1 MNLLNKCTL
10 KEIELMKRA
19 DIYVD
24 NKEYI
29 NEELEQCERKIV
41 DFIMNHS
48 SKNNQI
54 DKLRDEYSSIF
65 RTINLK

>member
-19 DIYVD
+19 DIYVE
-24 NKEYI
+24 NKEYN

-41 DFIMNHS
+41 AFIMNHS

>member
-19 DIYVD
+19 DIYVE
-24 NKEYI
+24 NKEYN
-29 NEELEQCERKIV
+29 NEELEKCERKIV